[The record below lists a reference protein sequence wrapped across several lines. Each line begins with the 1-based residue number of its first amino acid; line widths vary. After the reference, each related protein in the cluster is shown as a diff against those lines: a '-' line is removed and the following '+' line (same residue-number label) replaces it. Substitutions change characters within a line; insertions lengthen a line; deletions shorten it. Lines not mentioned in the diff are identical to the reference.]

1 MMRKNIT
8 IRLAAKCLMLL
19 FAALLAHLPASADIL
34 LSETF
39 PDENLRNFLR
49 SKAYEQNLSTFEAAQ
64 ALPTNN
70 WNYWAPTGDYVSN
83 PLDKDLWTDKD
94 IRNVKKLDLSAESD
108 KVSNLTG
115 IDRLNYL
122 RQFNCSGHEIAGQLV
137 FNNNFET
144 LDLSNN
150 QITSISGYF
159 SAQTLNL
166 SNNQL
171 TGTLD
176 LSGCSQLTT
185 VDVSNNQITDI
196 KFYYQQY
203 YNNSG
208 TYQYT
213 YYAENLTNI
222 NISGNQIGKS
232 QLKDMIHRLV
242 NRYGSTTGTLKAI
255 NAGNDGNEVDGAIAC
270 LASNRGWNV
279 TYADGSAY
287 QATIRLEDVIPD
299 ANFCL
304 YLRKSAWGFNSNF
317 FNTAKNNGLWT
328 ESGTYDSNP
337 LDKDEWTIK
346 EFQLIKTLN
355 LNGKS
360 AKVSSLE
367 GIELFRSLN
376 TLKCRDHLLSG
387 TVDLSALERLMEVE
401 LHNNQISELLLSP
414 EASILT
420 SIKLYNNRMSI
431 QSFSQLLNN
440 IYNRTNNTTKGKLYA
455 IDYDNGDNNEIDL
468 KCINVGK
475 MRGWNVL
482 DASGNPCSV
491 SASLEEI
498 FEDENL
504 IAYLRQKAYS
514 DNQSVFTTAQSNGEW
529 SPNGNYTGNPLNKVA
544 WTVDEFLL
552 IESLKLNGW
561 QPTIS
566 SLAGIEHLL
575 NLKTLICPGHNLSKV
590 DLQDLYSLETINL
603 SNNQIS
609 ELKVPQYGRVRYW
622 NSSSTDLGDKGF
634 ITELRI
640 DNNKLTRSAL
650 INIAAEISVRTM
662 EGESYKRGY
671 VYISRDDNNLSDYAV
686 YAFKHKNYNLLYD
699 DGTSCQYVE
708 SFNLNTVIPDENFR
722 AYLKEQAFYD
732 NKDYIDQYL
741 ENAMSNADYATFENY
756 AEYNN
761 YYNGNIDNPLNKD
774 VWTQQDVHLLKYMD
788 LSKWNEAN
796 YGNDSKLISNL
807 TGIERFVR
815 LEQLIVDGHKLSS
828 LDVSGMA
835 SLRIL
840 RCHDQKSDGKL
851 TQLIMNNCDS
861 LWQIY
866 CDNNE
871 LKRFDL
877 STVPNLKMLR
887 CNNNPLEE
895 LNLEHNA
902 KLDYLDCYNCT
913 LDELD
918 VTHNPVLRILYCYE
932 TRDNE
937 VDGVAAT
944 RRGKLTE
951 LDLSKNPEL
960 YELRCSNN
968 PLPELDLKNNP
979 KLEIL
984 FCNSI
989 NFSNG
994 SLQQS
999 LQYVPRLR
1007 QLSCYNDTLETLDV
1021 SQNTKLELLVCYRN
1035 QLKRLDVSKN
1045 LALKTLNCGENQ
1057 WHEEDGETNCDERRV
1072 PLPYGGNKITT
1083 LDVSKN
1089 VNLEKLYC
1097 AQNWL
1102 TELDLRGLY
1111 NLNDLNYA
1119 EQIRRIR
1126 AENALVHV
1134 KEGNNYVAKNLFYMR
1149 MDKNRNDNGLILQDR
1164 IRPTDWDEIAN
1175 FEIDLVD
1182 MTSWTNSTLF
1192 HGTRTSKPTHRAA
1205 TTDDLEKDYVIGDIL
1220 VLNPDVETDEV
1231 AEGKVTYK
1239 YDVRKEADAPA
1250 EDKHTEFTL
1259 LWYTE
1264 PQVITGVEQI
1274 TAGKAVAAVTYYNPS
1289 GMASNK
1295 PFDGL
1300 NIVVTVHADGTVT
1313 SHKAIF

>member
-1 MMRKNIT
+1 MMRKSIP

-49 SKAYEQNLSTFEAAQ
+49 SKAYEQNQSTFEAAQ
-64 ALPTNN
+64 AGNHWQPSGNPG
-70 WNYWAPTGDYVSN
+70 AN
-83 PLDKDLWTDKD
+83 PLDKDHWTYLE
-94 IRNVKKLDLSAESD
+94 ISYVTQLDLSGESD
-108 KVSNLTG
+108 KVSDPTGLKSLHNLQ
-115 IDRLNYL
+115 
-122 RQFNCSGHEIAGQLV
+122 QFNCSGH
-137 FNNNFET
+137 
-144 LDLSNN
+144 
-150 QITSISGYF
+150 
-159 SAQTLNL
+159 
-166 SNNQL
+166 QL

-176 LSGCSQLTT
+176 LSECSQLTT
-185 VDVSNNQITDI
+185 VDVSNNQLTDI
-196 KFYYQQY
+196 KFYYALS
-203 YNNSG
+203 YNDNGHHQS
-208 TYQYT
+208 TK
-213 YYAENLTNI
+213 YAQNLTSI
-222 NISGNQIGKS
+222 NISGNQMGKS
-232 QLKDMIHRLV
+232 QLKDMIHSLV
-242 NRYGSTTGTLKAI
+242 NRYNNATKGTLKAI
-255 NAGNDGNEVDGAIAC
+255 DAGNESNEVDGAIAC

-299 ANFCL
+299 ANFRL
-304 YLRKSAWGFNSNF
+304 YLKKSAWGFNSNF
-317 FNTAKNNGLWT
+317 FTTAKNNGLWT

-337 LDKDEWTIK
+337 LDKDEWTIQ
-346 EFQLIKTLN
+346 EFQIIKTLN

-360 AKVSSLE
+360 AKVSNLE

-376 TLKCRDHLLSG
+376 TFKCRDHLLSG
-387 TVDLSALERLMEVE
+387 TVDLSALERLMEIE

-414 EASILT
+414 ETDILT
-420 SIKLYNNRMSI
+420 SITLYNNRMSI
-431 QSFSQLLNN
+431 QSFYKLMSN
-440 IYNRTNNTTKGKLYA
+440 IYNRANNTTKGTLKA
-455 IDYDNGDNNEIDL
+455 TGTNDNNQIDAKCIDL
-468 KCINVGK
+468 GK
-475 MRGWNVL
+475 LRGWNVV
-482 DASGNPCSV
+482 DQNGNECQVSV
-491 SASLEEI
+491 LLTDI
-498 FEDENL
+498 FEDASL
-504 IAYLRQKAYS
+504 ITYLRQQAYN
-514 DNQSVFTTAQSNGEW
+514 DNRNVFTQAQNSGEW
-529 SPNGNYTGNPLNKVA
+529 SPSVEYGTNPLDKDA
-544 WTVDEFLL
+544 WTEGELL
-552 IESLKLNGW
+552 LVKYLYLEGW
-561 QPTIS
+561 EPKIS
-566 SLAGIEHLL
+566 SLAGIEYLL
-575 NLKTLICPGHNLSKV
+575 NLENLQCPGHNLTKV
-590 DLQDLYSLETINL
+590 DLRDHLDLRYINL

-609 ELKVPQYGRVRYW
+609 ELKVPQYGRIILNW
-622 NSSSTDLGDKGF
+622 DTDYEEVGNRGY
-634 ITELRI
+634 ITELHI
-640 DNNKLTRSAL
+640 EHNKLTRSAL

-662 EGESYKRGY
+662 EGESYKLGY

-686 YAFKHKNYNLLYD
+686 YEFDHKNYYLMYD
-699 DGTSCQYVE
+699 DGGYCEYTADE
-708 SFNLNTVIPDENFR
+708 SFNLEEAIPDENFR
-722 AYLKEQAFYD
+722 TYLKEQAFYD

-741 ENAMSNADYATFENY
+741 AD
-756 AEYNN
+756 AESKGDYSAFNN
-761 YYNGNIDNPLNKD
+761 EYGDYYYGYTGQMDNPFNKEW
-774 VWTQQDVHLLKYMD
+774 WTQQDVHMLKYMD

-840 RCHDQKSDGKL
+840 RCHDQKSEGKL

-877 STVPNLKMLR
+877 STVPSLKMLR

-1057 WHEEDGETNCDERRV
+1057 WHEEDGENNCDERRV

-1111 NLNDLNYA
+1111 NLIDLNYA

-1192 HGTRTSKPTHRAA
+1192 QGTRTSKPTHRAA

-1313 SHKAIF
+1313 SHKAMF